1 MVDTRR
7 PDTLGGHVP
16 PRVIALPAGLDLLRR
31 LRDRH
36 GALML
41 HQSGGCCDGSAPM
54 CYRDGEFRVGQRD
67 VQLGVLDLGA
77 EAGQAPLAAP
87 QGTDAVPVW
96 ISGPQFAAWQ
106 HTQLVIDA
114 VPGRGSGFSL
124 DAPEGERLL
133 TRSRVFETEEME
145 ALERHPALTGSQVDA
160 GEQPPL
166 PTDPV
171 VVAEVAEACPL
182 PLRRA

>member
-1 MVDTRR
+1 M
-7 PDTLGGHVP
+7 
-16 PRVIALPAGLDLLRR
+16 PAGLDLLRR

-67 VQLGVLDLGA
+67 VLLGRLDLGA
-77 EAGQAPLAAP
+77 EVGEVAAALP
-87 QGTDAVPVW
+87 EGSDAVPVW
-96 ISGPQFAAWQ
+96 ISGSQFPAWQ

-114 VPGRGSGFSL
+114 IDGRGSGFSL
-124 DAPEGERLL
+124 DAPEGQRLL
-133 TRSRVFETEEME
+133 TRSRVFEPQELQWLQ
-145 ALERHPALTGSQVDA
+145 AAPALTGSQVEA
-160 GEQPPL
+160 GERPPL

-171 VVAEVAEACPL
+171 VVADVAEACPL
-182 PLRRA
+182 PLRRPPG